1 MSNCCE
7 VKVTSHCKEPV
18 NFFFEYSVGNKL
30 HKIKSETK
38 STMKIIIIKFDYP
51 LSKTRHFFCQ
61 TPLKLADPT
70 ELQLVGVGADFVFL
84 WKEGRRNQH
93 LASSRPYIRV
103 FNRDFGMGGDM
114 GSMGAV

>member
-38 STMKIIIIKFDYP
+38 STMKSKVIKNDYS
-51 LSKTRHFFCQ
+51 LSKPHHFFCQ
-61 TPLKLADPT
+61 TPLQLADPT
-70 ELQLVGVGADFVFL
+70 QLQLVGVGVDFVFPL
-84 WKEGRRNQH
+84 EESTYPYQPVQH
-93 LASSRPYIRV
+93 YPHQH
-103 FNRDFGMGGDM
+103 GTHT
-114 GSMGAV
+114 